1 MKKIL
6 VNLALVMV
14 LIFASAC
21 GKVGGQEV
29 EKENVQL
36 LLGIRNNFKAPDLKK
51 AEEEIKGALKSQG
64 NLGLTLIDGSPKLVK
79 SFESPKPKAML
90 SPSKKQD
97 ILSTQFEE
105 INTFIGGLRPQAP
118 ECDILKA
125 INISADNLADRG
137 GVKSL
142 VIMDSGLSTT
152 GLLDFRS
159 ADVASLRIDEIIGAL
174 QSKKAIP
181 NLEGVDVS
189 WYGMGQTTDPQ
200 IEPSS
205 EYKYVLEELWT
216 AILKEAGAK
225 SVHIARESLED
236 VELDRSDFPKVSPVD
251 CKLEESIIASL
262 DEPMVFGQEKIKF
275 KSDSAELLTNKKDV
289 EARLKPI
296 VDFMNENSQEKI
308 LLAGTTAKYG
318 SQKSC
323 EDLSLK
329 RCETIKTI
337 LVSMGIE
344 ETRIRLLGLG
354 YENPFYQNDL
364 KADGSQD
371 EVLAVKNRTVIVM
384 SLKSQTAKDLLGER
398 N

>member
-6 VNLALVMV
+6 VNLALVVV

-21 GKVGGQEV
+21 GKVGGQEA
-29 EKENVQL
+29 EKENVQI
-36 LLGIRNNFKAPDLKK
+36 LLGIRNNSKAPDLKK
-51 AEEEIKGALKSQG
+51 AEEQIKGALKSQG

-79 SFESPKPKAML
+79 SFESPKLKAML
-90 SPSKKQD
+90 THSKKQT
-97 ILSTQFEE
+97 ILNTQFEE
-105 INTFIGGLRPQAP
+105 IDTFIKDLRPQAP

-125 INISADNLADRG
+125 INISADNLADKG

-159 ADVASLRIDEIIGAL
+159 ADVASLRIDDIIRAL

-189 WYGMGQTTDPQ
+189 WYGMGQTTNPQ

-216 AILKEAGAK
+216 AILKESGAK

-236 VELDRSDFPKVSPVD
+236 VELDRSDFPKVSPVN
-251 CKLEESIIASL
+251 CKLEESVIASL
-262 DEPMVFGQEKIKF
+262 AEPLVFGQEKIKF
-275 KSDSAELLTNKKDV
+275 KSDSAELLTDKKDV

-296 VDFMNENSQEKI
+296 VDFMNENTHEKI

-323 EDLSLK
+323 EDLSFK

-344 ETRIRLLGLG
+344 EPRIRLLGLG

-384 SLKSQTAKDLLGER
+384 SLESQTAKDLLGER
-398 N
+398 S

>member
-36 LLGIRNNFKAPDLKK
+36 LLGIRNNSKAPDLKK
-51 AEEEIKGALKSQG
+51 AEEEIKSALKSQG

-90 SPSKKQD
+90 SPSKKQN
-97 ILSTQFEE
+97 ILNTQFEE

-296 VDFMNENSQEKI
+296 VDFMNENSREKI

-344 ETRIRLLGLG
+344 EARIRLLGLG

>member
-36 LLGIRNNFKAPDLKK
+36 LLGIRNNSKAPDLKK

-90 SPSKKQD
+90 TPSKKQD
-97 ILSTQFEE
+97 ILNTQFEE

-118 ECDILKA
+118 ECDILRA

-159 ADVASLRIDEIIGAL
+159 ADVASLKIDEIIEAL

-216 AILKEAGAK
+216 VILKEAGAK
-225 SVHIARESLED
+225 SIHIARESLED

-251 CKLEESIIASL
+251 CKLEESVIASL

-275 KSDSAELLTNKKDV
+275 KSDSAELLTDKKDV

-344 ETRIRLLGLG
+344 EARIRLLGLG

>member
-36 LLGIRNNFKAPDLKK
+36 LLGIRNNSKAPDLKK

-159 ADVASLRIDEIIGAL
+159 ADVASLKIDEIIGAL

>member
-36 LLGIRNNFKAPDLKK
+36 LLGIRNNSKAPDLKK

-79 SFESPKPKAML
+79 SFESPKPKVML
-90 SPSKKQD
+90 TPSKKQD
-97 ILSTQFEE
+97 ILNTQFEE
-105 INTFIGGLRPQAP
+105 IKTFIDGLRPQAP

-159 ADVASLRIDEIIGAL
+159 ADVASLKIDEIIGAL

-275 KSDSAELLTNKKDV
+275 KSDSAELLTDKKDV

-318 SQKSC
+318 RQKSC

-337 LVSMGIE
+337 LVSKGIE
-344 ETRIRLLGLG
+344 EARIRLLGLG

>member
-36 LLGIRNNFKAPDLKK
+36 LLGIRNNSKAPDLKK
-51 AEEEIKGALKSQG
+51 AEEEIKSALKSQG

-97 ILSTQFEE
+97 ILNTQFEE

-125 INISADNLADRG
+125 INISADNLADRS

-159 ADVASLRIDEIIGAL
+159 ADVASLKIDEIIGAL

-225 SVHIARESLED
+225 SVHIAREILED

-344 ETRIRLLGLG
+344 EARIRLLGLG

>member
-21 GKVGGQEV
+21 GKVGGQDV

-36 LLGIRNNFKAPDLKK
+36 LLGIRNNSKAPDLKK
-51 AEEEIKGALKSQG
+51 AEEEIKSALKSQG

-90 SPSKKQD
+90 TPSKKQD
-97 ILSTQFEE
+97 ILNTQFEE

-125 INISADNLADRG
+125 INISADNLADRS

-159 ADVASLRIDEIIGAL
+159 ADVASLKIDEIIGAL

-225 SVHIARESLED
+225 SVHIARETLED

-344 ETRIRLLGLG
+344 EARIRLLGLG

>member
-36 LLGIRNNFKAPDLKK
+36 LLGIRNNSKAPDLKK

-159 ADVASLRIDEIIGAL
+159 ADVASLKIDEIIGAL

-364 KADGSQD
+364 KSDGSQD

>member
-36 LLGIRNNFKAPDLKK
+36 LLGIRNNSKAPDLKK

-97 ILSTQFEE
+97 ILKTQFEE

-159 ADVASLRIDEIIGAL
+159 ADVASLKIDEIIGAL

>member
-36 LLGIRNNFKAPDLKK
+36 LLGIRNNSKAPDLKK

-90 SPSKKQD
+90 TPSKKQD
-97 ILSTQFEE
+97 ILNTQFEE

-125 INISADNLADRG
+125 INISADNLADKG

-251 CKLEESIIASL
+251 CKLEESVIASL

-275 KSDSAELLTNKKDV
+275 KSDSAELLTDKKDV

-296 VDFMNENSQEKI
+296 VDFMNENSREKI

-323 EDLSLK
+323 EDLSFK

-344 ETRIRLLGLG
+344 EERIRLLGLG

-384 SLKSQTAKDLLGER
+384 SLNSQIAKDLLGER
-398 N
+398 S

>member
-36 LLGIRNNFKAPDLKK
+36 LLGIRNNSKAPDLKK

-364 KADGSQD
+364 KSDGSQD

>member
-36 LLGIRNNFKAPDLKK
+36 LLGIRNNSKAPDLKK